1 MTAQLLTGLLTG
13 LFALAGSVI
22 VLVVQGRQQRSMAQD
37 ERLWTRRA
45 ETYVAVLRFQGGGM
59 VEWYQGPRGAE
70 EWAVRDELTAKVAA
84 FASDEV
90 RELWQQSALAAL
102 KLDDYCQENW
112 PEACSQAAWED
123 VELAARMEKDETF
136 RRLRQASDDARRRL
150 AERVRAELD
159 TDDSRGRSPRN
170 PTWPTWWR

>member
-22 VLVVQGRQQRSMAQD
+22 VLVVQGRQQRSMARD

-70 EWAVRDELTAKVAA
+70 EWAARDELTAKVAA
-84 FASDEV
+84 FATDKV
-90 RELWQQSALAAL
+90 RKLWQQSALAAL
-102 KLDDYCQENW
+102 QLDDYCQEEW
-112 PEACSQAAWED
+112 PEACTLAASED
-123 VELAARMEKDETF
+123 VELAARMEKDDTF
-136 RRLRQASDDARRRL
+136 RRLRQARDDTRPRL
-150 AERVRAELD
+150 VEQVRSELD
-159 TDDSRGRSPRN
+159 VDHSRDRRPRN
-170 PTWPTWWR
+170 PTWPAWWS